1 MVGLRINSG
10 TSSCLNRGF
19 VTNKNPELKWRVM
32 ISNPKAQPFSVKV
45 LMRGSSALVVLL
57 LVVLTAT
64 AGVALIQRARRAESP
79 AQRNGSVVQLDRNGN
94 LQRALDDARPGDT
107 IVLEAGAVYKGP
119 FTLPIKSGNQFITIQ
134 SKRL

>member
-1 MVGLRINSG
+1 MR
-10 TSSCLNRGF
+10 
-19 VTNKNPELKWRVM
+19 
-32 ISNPKAQPFSVKV
+32 V

-64 AGVALIQRARRAESP
+64 AGVAFIQRARRAESP

-94 LQRALDDARPGDT
+94 LQRAIDDARPGDT

-119 FTLPIKSGNQFITIQ
+119 FTLPVKSGNEFITIQ
-134 SKRL
+134 SSRLRSEEHTSELQSQ